1 MKTMRRPLSQS
12 LLLALALSVAAC
24 THSAEST
31 DDNAQPL
38 AGQCAHDFVLP
49 HDDGVLT
56 DVGVVEVYWGAS
68 WQALPGS
75 AARDRENAT
84 WSRLAGDAR
93 FYRALQAYAPKG
105 KAITGRYL
113 GSAAIGAGLGD
124 ATSLG
129 KDAFEGELARA
140 IASGEVPSPPSP
152 ASSQRGDTVPIFVVH
167 LPPGTSGPPLD
178 APDGPVF
185 YAAYHHF
192 MQLANGTEA
201 AYVIAIFDD
210 ADSLGIA
217 QSHELYETIANPF
230 GRGWRDRYKDAHGLH
245 AEIADVCAG
254 DVTSLDGHSVQRL
267 WSPSACACVDPSSP

>member
-1 MKTMRRPLSQS
+1 MGRPLSSPLS
-12 LLLALALSVAAC
+12 LTLATVLATTLAAC
-24 THSAEST
+24 AHSAEST

-56 DVGVVEVYWGAS
+56 DVGVVEVYWGAY
-68 WQALPGS
+68 WQAPPGS

-84 WSRLAGDAR
+84 WSRLASDAR

-105 KAITGRYL
+105 KAIAGRYL
-113 GSAAIGAGLGD
+113 GSAAIGVALGD
-124 ATSLG
+124 VTSLS

-140 IASGEVPSPPSP
+140 IASGEVPPSPPP
-152 ASSQRGDTVPIFVVH
+152 SQRGDTVPIYVVH
-167 LPPGTSGPPLD
+167 LPPGTSGPTLD

-192 MQLANGTEA
+192 MQLANGTEV